1 MKKTILITGS
11 STGIGRAAVETFAA
25 AGWNV
30 IATMRSPEKETA
42 LTQHANVSVIRLDV
56 QDGDSIQQAI
66 AAGIERFGRIDTL
79 VNNAGV
85 GLYGPFELATPD
97 QIRTQFEINV
107 FGVMETM
114 KAILPHFRT
123 HGGGTI
129 INISSQGGRITFP
142 AISYY
147 HATKFAIEGFTES
160 ASFELAPFNILVKL
174 IEPGMVDTSFGSSAT
189 RTANPEITV
198 YDAFMKTYLET
209 IKELTPPPS
218 SVDVVVETIYTA
230 ATDGTDQL
238 RYVAGED
245 ARLVIE
251 AKQSK
256 GDQEYIDWLKHRYK
270 LDQQPETV

>member
-1 MKKTILITGS
+1 MEKTILITGTS
-11 STGIGRAAVETFAA
+11 SGIGRAAVEKFAA

-42 LTQHANVSVIRLDV
+42 LTQLADVLVTRLDV
-56 QDGDSIQQAI
+56 QDLASIQQAI
-66 AAGIERFGRIDTL
+66 AAGIERFGHIDTL

-85 GLYGPFELATPD
+85 GLYGPFELATPE

-114 KAILPHFRT
+114 KAILPHFRA

-160 ASFELAPFNILVKL
+160 ASFELAPFNIILKL
-174 IEPGMVDTSFGSSAT
+174 IEPGMVDTNFGSSAT
-189 RTANPEITV
+189 RTANSEITV

-209 IKELTPPPS
+209 IQEFTPPPFS
-218 SVDVVVETIYTA
+218 SDVVVEAIYTA

-238 RYVAGED
+238 RYVAGAD
-245 ARLVIE
+245 AQFVIG